1 MIHVSPDQPRRSVL
15 DADRAAL
22 LAWNLSKRYHRHA
35 ERVLD
40 QVDLAIPSGRI
51 IALVGPNGAGKSTL
65 IKTWIGFEQPSSG
78 RVEVAGNDPF
88 RNRAAVLLGV
98 GYVPQTPSLYRD
110 LTVADHLA
118 LCKQLRSTF
127 DAPFA
132 RQRLND
138 LAIPF
143 DALAGRL
150 SGGQQAQVGL
160 ALALGTRAR
169 TLLLD
174 EPLASLDPLARREF
188 LFLVAEYV
196 KAEGATAL
204 MSSHTIADIEQAAD
218 HLVVLGKGRVLLD
231 EPVAAALRGHA
242 VLANPSSAGS
252 RAIVGSFL
260 DVSGTPRILVKGESV
275 AGSAVE
281 QPATLEE
288 LVLGYLA
295 AGRVGLA
302 DRRRSIASGGQ

>member
-1 MIHVSPDQPRRSVL
+1 MAR
-15 DADRAAL
+15 
-22 LAWNLSKRYHRHA
+22 NLSKRYHRHS

-65 IKTWIGFEQPSSG
+65 IKTWIGFEKPSSG

-88 RNRAAVLLGV
+88 RDRAAVLLGV

-127 DAPFA
+127 DAAFA

-138 LAIPF
+138 LAIPL

-231 EPVAAALRGHA
+231 EPVPAALRGHA

-260 DVSGTPRILVKGESV
+260 DVFGTPRILVKGESV

-281 QPATLEE
+281 QRATLEE